1 MFRFAERNPRLWGFL
16 EQASAVIL
24 SGLLFWVF
32 VLVLPAG
39 LVGLF
44 AAMGALLRPGGGD
57 TLSRFWHGVRRT
69 FGRALLLGLLDLL
82 VLIVLGG
89 DVYLFWSLGT
99 TVGRIVAIVFGS
111 LTGMVAMVNVFVW
124 PLLAWYPQPLGPLIR
139 RAFLLS
145 AAHPFLALGGLAGAV
160 ALNLFLLMLP
170 GTWLGLMPILAPGL
184 TALVIGLAA
193 WQAMKRYTGPDDEFA
208 E

>member
-1 MFRFAERNPRLWGFL
+1 MYRFAERNPRLWGFL

-44 AAMGALLRPGGGD
+44 SAMGTLLRPGNGD
-57 TLSRFWHGVRRT
+57 TLSRFWRGVRRT

-82 VLIVLGG
+82 AIIVLGG
-89 DVYLFWSLGT
+89 DIYFFWAWGT
-99 TVGRIVAIVFGS
+99 TAGRIVAVVFGS
-111 LTGMVAMVNVFVW
+111 LAGVVAMVNVFVW
-124 PLLAWYPQPLGPLIR
+124 PLLAWYPQPLVPLIR

-145 AAHPFLALGGLAGAV
+145 AAHPLLALGGLMGAV
-160 ALNLFLLMLP
+160 GLNLLLLMLP
-170 GTWLGLMPILAPGL
+170 GTMLGLMPILSPGL
-184 TALVIGLAA
+184 TALVVGLAA